1 MVVKVFL
8 VVNAESERLNKI
20 HSTLKAFDEVV
31 FSCLVENGPYD
42 IVALVEVESLD
53 GYRSLIEKVASI
65 PHTEDFSSFIN
76 SGT

>member
-8 VVNAESERLNKI
+8 VVTAEAERLDKI
-20 HSTLKAFDEVV
+20 HVTLNAFDEVV

-42 IVALVEVESLD
+42 IVAMVEVDSLD
-53 GYRSLIEKVASI
+53 GYRSLIEKVAAI

>member
-8 VVNAESERLNKI
+8 VVNAKPEQRDEI
-20 HSTLKAFDEVV
+20 HMILKGFDEVV

-42 IVALVEVESLD
+42 IVAMVEVDTLD
-53 GYRSLIEKVASI
+53 GYRPLIEKVATI